1 MDKLYF
7 DKTNKK
13 HLPKIL
19 MNYRIQ
25 INKLYYNLF
34 IVGKH
39 FFFNA
44 RFIQVLVLIDSSAIQ
59 IIYFAMHF
67 ILFHRRL

>member
-39 FFFNA
+39 FFF
-44 RFIQVLVLIDSSAIQ
+44 
-59 IIYFAMHF
+59 
-67 ILFHRRL
+67 